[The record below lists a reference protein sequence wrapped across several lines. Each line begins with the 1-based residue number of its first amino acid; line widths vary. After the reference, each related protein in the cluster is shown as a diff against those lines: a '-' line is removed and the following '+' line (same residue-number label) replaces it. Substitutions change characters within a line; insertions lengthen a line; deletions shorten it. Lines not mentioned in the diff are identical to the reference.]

1 MKNRYLF
8 SVFHLFV
15 FCVGLCTCKGEKTF
29 VVKEGCYVPL
39 FGTDALNL
47 SYEAGAHGTNC
58 YHLITVLLPGTFV
71 DVPDFGEKVSK
82 VVWHVN
88 EKKTYEG
95 YVHNDFLEKFCREIP
110 KDAVK
115 CSPSPMPLEEIR
127 TLFQCC
133 IDEQVPYC
141 WGGNCLEAVPLPKD
155 YVFSQNGGKVKK
167 PYELRGFDCSGL
179 LYFISGGLLQ
189 HSTRRLRECEGG
201 KILWTVGK
209 KDVVSLEDLKKEL
222 GELKL
227 QDTDYI
233 VLIGHVVVWFNG
245 GIIEFRGMDY
255 GCVFTSGEEAVAGR
269 IMELIEKS
277 RTNEEEDNDVRFVRW
292 HPELSEE

>member
-1 MKNRYLF
+1 MRNSYLF

-39 FGTDALNL
+39 FGTDTLNL
-47 SYEAGAHGTNC
+47 SYEAGTHGTNC

-71 DVPDFGEKVSK
+71 DVPDLGEKISK

-88 EKKTYEG
+88 QKKTFEG
-95 YVHNDFLEKFCREIP
+95 YIHNAFLKNACKEVP
-110 KDAVK
+110 KDVDK
-115 CSPSPMPLEEIR
+115 FSPSPMPLKEIR
-127 TLFQCC
+127 TTFQHC
-133 IDEQVPYC
+133 IDDQVPYC
-141 WGGNCLEAVPLPKD
+141 WGGNWFEAIPLPED
-155 YVFSQNGGKVKK
+155 YVFSQCGGKVKK
-167 PYELRGFDCSGL
+167 NYELRGFDCSGL

-189 HSTRRLRECEGG
+189 HSSRRLREYEDG
-201 KILWTVGK
+201 KILWSVGK
-209 KDVVSLEDLKKEL
+209 KDDVSLEDLKKKL
-222 GELKL
+222 VDLKL
-227 QDTDYI
+227 RDTDYI
-233 VLIGHVVVWFNG
+233 VIVGHVVAWYNG

-255 GCVFTSGEEAVAGR
+255 GCVFTPAEKAAER

-277 RTNEEEDNDVRFVRW
+277 RTKEEEDGDVRFVRW